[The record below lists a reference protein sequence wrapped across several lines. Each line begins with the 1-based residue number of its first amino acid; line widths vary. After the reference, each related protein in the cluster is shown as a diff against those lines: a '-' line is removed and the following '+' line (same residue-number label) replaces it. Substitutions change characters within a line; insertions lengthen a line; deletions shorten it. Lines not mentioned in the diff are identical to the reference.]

1 MTVKNVE
8 KLEKSRVA
16 VTVEVGAEEFEAAVA
31 KAYAKA
37 RGKLSIPGFRPGKAP
52 RKMIE
57 KLYGAGVFYSD
68 AVDIAL
74 PEAYTQAI
82 GQSGLDVVGYP
93 EIEIV
98 DDKIDENGFTF
109 KATVAVYP
117 EVKLGEY
124 KGLTAEKEE
133 IKVSADDV
141 KERLNEMAE
150 RNARL
155 VSVDR
160 KAKKGDI
167 AVIDFEGFDNGVA
180 FEGGKGENFD
190 LELGSG
196 SFVPGFEDQVIGMK
210 AGEEKDIDITFP
222 ENYHADLAGKS
233 VVFKVKVHEVKEK
246 EVPALDDEFAKD
258 VSELDTLDEL
268 KEQKVEELKDE
279 GFVISNFHSGGVFYT
294 MLMIVLRIKVEVIE
308 LLRVVL
314 NNMFVSHAGGA
325 WLDLKMADY
334 SKKRKKAQ
342 KTQGFVT
349 VSRTD
354 MTGEAVK
361 IPKGHVFKSILD
373 INGEELRFFV
383 LEAATLQKGASSVD
397 VLVEDE
403 TEGSR
408 YNVPAGQI
416 VRTLTYL
423 GDVTFSNA
431 EDWIVREG
439 SDTEDDESARART
452 LRSWSELAQRA
463 TEDTFIDAA
472 ESVPGV
478 LFAQADCNHP
488 RGQGTVD
495 VIVTGTAG
503 EATEGLLAAVREA
516 VDKIAGPYD
525 NILVKSSVTV
535 SQNISVTVTTDTA
548 DTDEAVENRIKAIL
562 TELLA
567 VRRSRK
573 LNELTLSDINHAI
586 RSGYSGATNAAVS
599 EPEADVKLG
608 KDKVIILGDVSVTI
622 ERE

>member
-1 MTVKNVE
+1 
-8 KLEKSRVA
+8 
-16 VTVEVGAEEFEAAVA
+16 
-31 KAYAKA
+31 
-37 RGKLSIPGFRPGKAP
+37 
-52 RKMIE
+52 MIDKE
-57 KLYGAGVFYSD
+57 ILD
-68 AVDIAL
+68 AVL
-74 PEAYTQAI
+74 P
-82 GQSGLDVVGYP
+82 LP
-93 EIEIV
+93 
-98 DDKIDENGFTF
+98 
-109 KATVAVYP
+109 
-117 EVKLGEY
+117 
-124 KGLTAEKEE
+124 
-133 IKVSADDV
+133 
-141 KERLNEMAE
+141 
-150 RNARL
+150 
-155 VSVDR
+155 
-160 KAKKGDI
+160 
-167 AVIDFEGFDNGVA
+167 
-180 FEGGKGENFD
+180 
-190 LELGSG
+190 
-196 SFVPGFEDQVIGMK
+196 
-210 AGEEKDIDITFP
+210 
-222 ENYHADLAGKS
+222 
-233 VVFKVKVHEVKEK
+233 
-246 EVPALDDEFAKD
+246 
-258 VSELDTLDEL
+258 TLDEL

-308 LLRVVL
+308 LLRAVL

-397 VLVEDE
+397 VLVEAE

-416 VRTLTYL
+416 TRTLTYL

-452 LRSWSELAQRA
+452 LRSWSELAQR
-463 TEDTFIDAA
+463 
-472 ESVPGV
+472 
-478 LFAQADCNHP
+478 
-488 RGQGTVD
+488 
-495 VIVTGTAG
+495 
-503 EATEGLLAAVREA
+503 ATEGLLAAVREA

>member
-1 MTVKNVE
+1 
-8 KLEKSRVA
+8 
-16 VTVEVGAEEFEAAVA
+16 
-31 KAYAKA
+31 
-37 RGKLSIPGFRPGKAP
+37 
-52 RKMIE
+52 MIDKE
-57 KLYGAGVFYSD
+57 ILD
-68 AVDIAL
+68 AVL
-74 PEAYTQAI
+74 P
-82 GQSGLDVVGYP
+82 LP
-93 EIEIV
+93 
-98 DDKIDENGFTF
+98 
-109 KATVAVYP
+109 
-117 EVKLGEY
+117 
-124 KGLTAEKEE
+124 
-133 IKVSADDV
+133 
-141 KERLNEMAE
+141 
-150 RNARL
+150 
-155 VSVDR
+155 
-160 KAKKGDI
+160 
-167 AVIDFEGFDNGVA
+167 
-180 FEGGKGENFD
+180 
-190 LELGSG
+190 
-196 SFVPGFEDQVIGMK
+196 
-210 AGEEKDIDITFP
+210 
-222 ENYHADLAGKS
+222 
-233 VVFKVKVHEVKEK
+233 
-246 EVPALDDEFAKD
+246 
-258 VSELDTLDEL
+258 TLDEL

-349 VSRTD
+349 VRRTD

-397 VLVEDE
+397 VLVEAE

-439 SDTEDDESARART
+439 SDTE
-452 LRSWSELAQRA
+452 
-463 TEDTFIDAA
+463 DAA

-548 DTDEAVENRIKAIL
+548 DTDEAVENRVKAIL

-608 KDKVIILGDVSVTI
+608 KDKVITLGDVSVTV